1 MQNARRK
8 KLMFSK
14 GDSLDTLIGKACEVK
29 GDIISKET
37 IRVDGKVEGQIKA
50 AETVII
56 GENAFVKGDIEA
68 KHIIIGGKVTG
79 DVLATNKLEILATG
93 ELHGD
98 IRTPRLF
105 IAEGVIFE
113 GTCEMEKILQDM
125 QQIKK

>member
-1 MQNARRK
+1 
-8 KLMFSK
+8 MFSK
-14 GDSLDTLIGKACEVK
+14 GGALDTLIGKSCEVK
-29 GDIISKET
+29 GDIVSKGT
-37 IRVDGKVEGQIKA
+37 VRIDGKVEGIIKTS
-50 AETVII
+50 ETIII

-79 DVLATNKLEILATG
+79 DVFATHKLELLATG

-125 QQIKK
+125 QQVKK